1 MITRGQAAVEHHS
14 YLTKGLRTYKVN
26 DVPLV
31 CVYIYGSDM
40 SFLKVYEKKSH
51 T

>member
-14 YLTKGLRTYKVN
+14 YLNKMN

-31 CVYIYGSDM
+31 CVYIYGADM